1 MPSMREFP
9 LEGEVPLSGNPHNFV
24 GDLNQ
29 VLTKHHPGRNHLRLC
44 RTVVKH
50 PDSKGDV
57 WTMPVSTP
65 AQLISPSQQA
75 RI

>member
-1 MPSMREFP
+1 MMRELP
-9 LEGEVPLSGNPHNFV
+9 LKGESAQSRTPFNFV
-24 GDLNQ
+24 ADSNE
-29 VLTKHHPGRNHLRLC
+29 VLTKHYPGRNHLRLC

-65 AQLISPSQQA
+65 AQLISPSKQA
-75 RI
+75 RN

>member
-1 MPSMREFP
+1 MRELP
-9 LEGEVPLSGNPHNFV
+9 LEGECAQSGNTFKFV
-24 GDLNQ
+24 ADTNE
-29 VLTKHHPGRNHLRLC
+29 VLTKHYPERNHLRLC
-44 RTVVKH
+44 RNVVKH

-75 RI
+75 RH